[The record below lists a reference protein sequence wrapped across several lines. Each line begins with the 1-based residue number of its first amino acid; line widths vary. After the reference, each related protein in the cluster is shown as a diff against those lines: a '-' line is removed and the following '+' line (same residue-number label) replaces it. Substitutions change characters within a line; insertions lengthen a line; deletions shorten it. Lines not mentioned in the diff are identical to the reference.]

1 MSDKFQNLVVALDT
15 DIRAED
21 VEELIKA
28 IGFFRGVASVE
39 LGEAVGLVDYLARTR
54 ERQLLKEQIGE
65 ILRLR

>member
-21 VEELIKA
+21 LEALIKA
-28 IGFFRGVASVE
+28 ISFFRGVASVK

-65 ILRLR
+65 VLRLR

>member
-28 IGFFRGVASVE
+28 IGFFRGVASVK

-65 ILRLR
+65 VLRLR